1 MVCDYWFFN
10 HRFKFQDSVHK
21 GCHDLT
27 MLCLDISDIVVI
39 TLKDVAYRLIIHGIS
54 KSGPIDLFENSMLG
68 DLGYI
73 WKCICRKSI
82 LKIKYT
88 TIILVI

>member
-1 MVCDYWFFN
+1 
-10 HRFKFQDSVHK
+10 
-21 GCHDLT
+21 

-73 WKCICRKSI
+73 
-82 LKIKYT
+82 
-88 TIILVI
+88 